1 MSVDTIANCLT
12 IIRNGASAT
21 KLSVEVPYSRLKQ
34 TILEILK
41 SEGFIKDFV
50 VQEDANIKTLKI
62 FLKYVDGESVIHEIT
77 RISKPGRRVY
87 EGSKTIEPVIGNLGI
102 SILSTNRGLITDKEA
117 KKLGVGG
124 EVICSIW

>member
-12 IIRNGASAT
+12 IIRNGTSAT
-21 KLSVEVPYSRLKQ
+21 KLSVEVPYSRQTQ

-41 SEGFIKDFV
+41 SEGFIKEFV
-50 VQEDANIKTLKI
+50 VQEEANIKKIKI

-87 EGSKTIEPVIGNLGI
+87 EGSKNIKPVIGNLGI
-102 SILSTNRGLITDKEA
+102 SIVSTNRGVITDKEA

-124 EVICSIW
+124 EVICSVW